1 MTEQE
6 FQQEL
11 ETRIEQVEAGVP
23 EVVQMKKC
31 DYIEAA
37 VIACICLVGIVAGAF
52 LK

>member
-11 ETRIEQVEAGVP
+11 EARIEQVEAGVP
-23 EVVQMKKC
+23 EAARIKKR
-31 DYIEAA
+31 DYIEVA
-37 VIACICLVGIVAGAF
+37 VIACICLLGIVVGAF